1 MSNTFHIGSITT
13 GYRPI
18 KSGAEYDR
26 YFPKPESQDRII
38 IEDGEVHQTV
48 DLMKRVVW
56 KYIDDTKQIAPILSS
71 NSKRE
76 TCRNIWNFLYHHIQY
91 RLDKQGL
98 EELRRPARSWSDRK
112 SGIDCDCFSIFCSS
126 ILTNLKI
133 PHSFRI
139 TKYGS
144 EHYQHVYVVVPDQS
158 NLILIDAV
166 LSSFDYEKPFTK
178 KKDFTMNLSGI
189 DVAVL
194 SGHNEPLT
202 QVLFGTDIPADL
214 MSVSQQE
221 QLQAMYNYLVATRN
235 SIAQN
240 PSMIASVEDPE
251 GFIKMLDYALTYWNT
266 DKRDE
271 AIAILIA
278 NEIQIKQNSG
288 LFGENTDYSPQ
299 GMSGLFEK
307 VGNFLS
313 NVGSGI
319 VDAGKAVVDAVVQYN
334 PISVV
339 ARLGFLA
346 AMRLN
351 LKRMGTKLKW
361 AYASQSEAAAR
372 GISSNEWTRAKTA
385 LSRIENLYVDKLQG
399 DRQALKDAILKG
411 RAGGLGYTDTY
422 ENLGEPISMSAA
434 IAAATPVII
443 ATLKILQETGL
454 IAPGEDIN
462 TNNLVAEAEAAE
474 QGISTNYSTPTP
486 SYTPPS
492 PSFSPSVTTATL
504 LPSASYPEMVTV
516 TPNTSSGNMVSVIP
530 SLPSPVTNTESGG
543 IMSFIKKNP
552 GIAIA
557 GAGALAFGAYLVFKP
572 KKRGMNGLAGPKK
585 RTYKRKATSSK
596 RKTKSSN
603 YTAIKK
609 LTLK

>member
-1 MSNTFHIGSITT
+1 MNNTFHIGSITT
-13 GYRPI
+13 GYRTI
-18 KSGAEYDR
+18 KSGASYDR
-26 YFPKPESQDRII
+26 FFPSPEAQDRII

-56 KYIDDTKQIAPILSS
+56 KYIDDTKQIAPVLLGS
-71 NSKRE
+71 SKRE

-98 EELRRPARSWSDRK
+98 EELRRPARSWADRK

-139 TKYGS
+139 TKYGG
-144 EHYQHVYVVVPDQS
+144 EHYQHVYVMVPDET

-166 LSSFDYEKPFTK
+166 LSSFDYEKPFTQ
-178 KKDFTMNLSGI
+178 KKDFTMNLTGI

-194 SGHNEPLT
+194 SGHNEPLN

-214 MSVSQQE
+214 MTSTKEE
-221 QLQAMYNYLVATRN
+221 QLQALYNYLVATRN

-251 GFIKMLDYALTYWNT
+251 GFIKMLDYALTYWHT
-266 DKRDE
+266 DKREE

-278 NEIQIKQNSG
+278 NEIQIKQSSG
-288 LFGENTDYSPQ
+288 LFGDNIDYSRQ
-299 GMSGLFEK
+299 GMNGFFEQ
-307 VGNFLS
+307 VGRFAN
-313 NVGSGI
+313 NVGKGI
-319 VDAGKAVVDAVVQYN
+319 VDAGKAVVGAVVQYN
-334 PISVV
+334 PVSIV

-351 LKRMGTKLKW
+351 IKGMGTKLKW
-361 AYASQSEAAAR
+361 AYASQSAAASK
-372 GISSNEWTRAKTA
+372 GITSTQWTRAKTA
-385 LSRIENLYVDKLQG
+385 LTRIEKLYVDKLQG

-411 RAGGLGYTDTY
+411 RAGGLGYAETY
-422 ENLGEPISMSAA
+422 ENLGEPISLSAA
-434 IAAATPVII
+434 IAAATPIII
-443 ATLKILQETGL
+443 AALKILQETGM
-454 IAPGEDIN
+454 IAPGEDLN
-462 TNNLVAEAEAAE
+462 TNNLLAEAEAAE
-474 QGISTNYSTPTP
+474 SGTATNYSTPTP
-486 SYTPPS
+486 SYSPPTA
-492 PSFSPSVTTATL
+492 SFTPSVTTTATM
-504 LPSASYPEMVTV
+504 LPSSSIPNAVAFMPNNSPGIVAV
-516 TPNTSSGNMVSVIP
+516 TPTINK
-530 SLPSPVTNTESGG
+530 ESGG
-543 IMSFIKKNP
+543 GMLSFIKKNP
-552 GIAIA
+552 AIAIA
-557 GAGALAFGAYLVFKP
+557 GAGALAVGAYFIFKP

-585 RTYKRKATSSK
+585 RIYKRKTASSA
-596 RKTKSSN
+596 RRTTSSN

>member
-56 KYIDDTKQIAPILSS
+56 KYIDDTKQIAPIFSS
-71 NSKRE
+71 NTKRE

-166 LSSFDYEKPFTK
+166 LSSFDYEKPFTQ

-288 LFGENTDYSPQ
+288 LFGENTD
-299 GMSGLFEK
+299 
-307 VGNFLS
+307 
-313 NVGSGI
+313 
-319 VDAGKAVVDAVVQYN
+319 
-334 PISVV
+334 
-339 ARLGFLA
+339 
-346 AMRLN
+346 
-351 LKRMGTKLKW
+351 
-361 AYASQSEAAAR
+361 
-372 GISSNEWTRAKTA
+372 
-385 LSRIENLYVDKLQG
+385 
-399 DRQALKDAILKG
+399 
-411 RAGGLGYTDTY
+411 
-422 ENLGEPISMSAA
+422 
-434 IAAATPVII
+434 
-443 ATLKILQETGL
+443 
-454 IAPGEDIN
+454 
-462 TNNLVAEAEAAE
+462 
-474 QGISTNYSTPTP
+474 
-486 SYTPPS
+486 
-492 PSFSPSVTTATL
+492 
-504 LPSASYPEMVTV
+504 
-516 TPNTSSGNMVSVIP
+516 
-530 SLPSPVTNTESGG
+530 
-543 IMSFIKKNP
+543 
-552 GIAIA
+552 
-557 GAGALAFGAYLVFKP
+557 
-572 KKRGMNGLAGPKK
+572 
-585 RTYKRKATSSK
+585 
-596 RKTKSSN
+596 
-603 YTAIKK
+603 
-609 LTLK
+609 